1 MSFDKKEWIERASQ
15 MPGLNVLNNEGLKSM
30 YNSAVP
36 DLYPDCT
43 LLPTVCDQAANQL
56 ACLCET

>member
-1 MSFDKKEWIERASQ
+1 